1 MAHTGGV
8 NSRLG
13 IRVDGYATQ
22 FFNRAVYQS
31 EVIVPNVA
39 TGFVDQFG
47 GSTDVIGSSTNDQG
61 VVVGHVCEERTS
73 ALAEP
78 DIATPMVRARPTSG
92 VAVGHIENAR
102 IFSRDS
108 GNRHDLVWSC
118 YDPADC
124 LIRLNSAGDVAKAT
138 SLLDEARCIAIEL
151 GNAPLM
157 AKITEL
163 QEKFV
168 GRPARALAFP
178 DGLTQ
183 REVEVI
189 GLVAAG
195 RMDREMAEDLFISV
209 NTVRDHVRR
218 ILNKTDSANRTE
230 AAAYAVR
237 RGLGL
242 DEESD
247 DA

>member
-1 MAHTGGV
+1 MVTFAKREPPRFDTEG
-8 NSRLG
+8 
-13 IRVDGYATQ
+13 
-22 FFNRAVYQS
+22 
-31 EVIVPNVA
+31 
-39 TGFVDQFG
+39 
-47 GSTDVIGSSTNDQG
+47 
-61 VVVGHVCEERTS
+61 TS

-78 DIATPMVRARPTSG
+78 GIATPMVRARPTAA
-92 VAVGHIENAR
+92 VAVAHFENAR

-118 YDPADC
+118 YDLSDC
-124 LIRLNSAGDVAKAT
+124 LIRRNSAGDVAKAT
-138 SLLDEARCIAIEL
+138 LLLDEARGIAIEL
-151 GNAPLM
+151 GNAPLV

-168 GRPARALAFP
+168 GRPARAPAFS

-183 REVEVI
+183 VEVEVI
-189 GLVAAG
+189 GLVAG
-195 RMDREMAEDLFISV
+195 GKLDREIAEDLFISV
-209 NTVRDHVRR
+209 NTVGNHVRS

-242 DEESD
+242 DKESD